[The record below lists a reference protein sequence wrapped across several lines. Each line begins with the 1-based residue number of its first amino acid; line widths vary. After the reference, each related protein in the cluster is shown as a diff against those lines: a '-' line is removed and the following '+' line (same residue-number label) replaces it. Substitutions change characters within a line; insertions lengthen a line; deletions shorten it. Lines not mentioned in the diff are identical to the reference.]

1 MENGKTGINKLVG
14 NGIFGKYKQVEYEL
28 RHEGTNESK
37 VIMETR

>member
-1 MENGKTGINKLVG
+1 MENGKTGTNKLVG
-14 NGIFGKYKQVEYEL
+14 NGILGNYKLVEYEL